1 MLDRL
6 DLDRPNLVKE
16 KMLFLLAEEDEE
28 KPSPKKNKSKA
39 TPSIPKANSKEKISL
54 EQKLMR
60 LNQLKRISCSMPA
73 LFNESIRDSSEVLK
87 KLS

>member
-39 TPSIPKANSKEKISL
+39 PSIPKANSKEKISL